1 MDFTV
6 AGRKVFASTGGCPF
20 VADRPVVMFLHGAG
34 MDHTA
39 WMLQARYFA
48 HHGRSVLNVD
58 LPGHG
63 RSAGPPLRTIGD
75 LADWLLKLLDA
86 AGAPKAALV
95 GHSMGSLVALEAAAR
110 APAKIWAL
118 ALLGTAVRMTVH
130 PDLLK
135 AAEANDH
142 AAIDLIASWAYGR
155 LAHLGGSRSPGGW
168 MLGAGIRLL
177 ERAPPGALAACFNA
191 CQAYAGA
198 LDAAGKVVC
207 PTLLLLGELDRMTPP
222 AGARD
227 LGVRIAGA
235 RTVILPR
242 TGHMMMVEQ
251 PDQTIDALAE
261 LV

>member
-1 MDFTV
+1 MEFTV
-6 AGRKVFASTGGCPF
+6 NGRKVFTSTGGRPF
-20 VADRPVVMFLHGAG
+20 DPDRPVVVFIHGAG

-63 RSAGPPLRTIGD
+63 RSAGPPLPTIGD

-86 AGAPKAALV
+86 AHAPKAALV

-118 ALLGTAVRMTVH
+118 ALLGTATRMAVH

-155 LAHLGGSRSPGGW
+155 LAHLGGSRAPGGW
-168 MLGAGIRLL
+168 MMGTGIRLL
-177 ERAPPGALAACFNA
+177 ERAPPGALAACFTA
-191 CQAYAGA
+191 CRDYAGA
-198 LDAAGKVVC
+198 LDAAAKVVC
-207 PTLLLLGELDRMTPP
+207 PTLLLLGEMDRMTPP

-227 LGVRIAGA
+227 IGARIAGA
-235 RTVILPR
+235 RTVVLPR

-251 PDQTIDALAE
+251 PDQTIDTLAE

>member
-6 AGRKVFASTGGCPF
+6 DGRKVFASTGGHPF
-20 VADRPVVMFLHGAG
+20 DPERPVVVFVHGAG

-63 RSAGPPLRTIGD
+63 RSDGPPLRTIAD
-75 LADWLLKLLDA
+75 LAAWLLRFLDA
-86 AGAPKAALV
+86 AHAPKAALV
-95 GHSMGSLVALEAAAR
+95 GHSMGSLVALEAAAQ

-118 ALLGTAVRMTVH
+118 ALLGTTTRMAVH

-135 AAEANDH
+135 AAQANDH
-142 AAIDLIASWAYGR
+142 AAIDLIASWAYGQ
-155 LAHLGGSRSPGGW
+155 LAHIGGSRSPGGW
-168 MLGAGIRLL
+168 MLGSGIRLL
-177 ERAPPGALAACFNA
+177 ERAPPGALAACLSA
-191 CQAYAGA
+191 CQDYTGA
-198 LDAAGKVVC
+198 LTAAAKIVC
-207 PTLLLLGELDRMTPP
+207 PTLLLLGELERMTPP
-222 AGARD
+222 AGAREV
-227 LGVRIAGA
+227 GAGIPGA

-261 LV
+261 II